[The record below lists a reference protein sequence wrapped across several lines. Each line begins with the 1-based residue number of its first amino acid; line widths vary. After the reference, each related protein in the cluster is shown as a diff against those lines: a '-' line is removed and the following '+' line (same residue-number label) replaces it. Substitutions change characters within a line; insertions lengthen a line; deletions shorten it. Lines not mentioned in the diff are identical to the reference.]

1 MNKPIMLLRS
11 MLFYLLYM
19 LIVFVFGLIS
29 TISGPFLG
37 YLNRH
42 RLLTTAGMLI
52 NRALS
57 LTCGINVQV
66 DGLENVPHTPCVI
79 LSKHQSTWE
88 VFFLQRLFM
97 PVSTIL
103 KQELLKIPFFGWG
116 IRLMHPIAID
126 RSNPRQAMKQVMQQG
141 TQRIS
146 EGNRVVIYPEGSRI
160 PFGKIGKYGRSGAAL
175 AIAAGVPIIPVAHNA
190 GYCWPARQLMK
201 RPGTIHVIIGKP
213 IIVTAESNSQVVTE
227 QVKDWIETQQLRL
240 ADQ

>member
-19 LIVFVFGLIS
+19 LIVFVFGLVSI
-29 TISGPFLG
+29 ISGPFLG

-97 PVSTIL
+97 PVSPIL

-160 PFGKIGKYGRSGAAL
+160 PYGKIGKYGRSGAAL

>member
-160 PFGKIGKYGRSGAAL
+160 PYGKIGKYGRSGAAL

>member
-1 MNKPIMLLRS
+1 MNKPIMFLRS

-52 NRALS
+52 NRALG

>member
-1 MNKPIMLLRS
+1 MNKPIMLVRS
-11 MLFYLLYM
+11 ILFYILYM
-19 LIVFVFGLIS
+19 LIVFVFGLVA
-29 TISGPFLG
+29 TCSGPFLS

-57 LTCGINVQV
+57 LTCGIKVQV
-66 DGLENVPHTPCVI
+66 DGLENVPQTPCVI

-126 RSNPRQAMKQVMQQG
+126 RSNPRHAMKQVMQQG
-141 TQRIS
+141 KQRLA

-201 RPGTIHVIIGKP
+201 RPGTIHIIIGKP
-213 IIVTAESNSQVVTE
+213 IIVTPESSSQIVTE
-227 QVKDWIETQQLRL
+227 QVRDWIETQQP
-240 ADQ
+240 

>member
-19 LIVFVFGLIS
+19 LIVFVFGLVSIV
-29 TISGPFLG
+29 SGPFLG

-57 LTCGINVQV
+57 LTCGIRVQV

-126 RSNPRQAMKQVMQQG
+126 RNNPRQAMKQVMQQG
-141 TQRIS
+141 KQRIG

-201 RPGTIHVIIGKP
+201 RSGTIHVIIGEP
-213 IIVTAESNSQVVTE
+213 ITVTPESNSQVVTE

-240 ADQ
+240 TGQ

>member
-11 MLFYLLYM
+11 MLFYLFYL
-19 LIVFVFGLIS
+19 LIVFVFGLVSI
-29 TISGPFLG
+29 ISGPFLG

-141 TQRIS
+141 TQRIG

-213 IIVTAESNSQVVTE
+213 IIVTPESNSLAVTE
-227 QVKDWIETQQLRL
+227 QVKDWIETQQLKL
-240 ADQ
+240 LDQ

>member
-11 MLFYLLYM
+11 MLFYLLYL
-19 LIVFVFGLIS
+19 LIVFVFGLVSI
-29 TISGPFLG
+29 ISGPFLG

-126 RSNPRQAMKQVMQQG
+126 RSNPREALKQATLQG
-141 TQRIS
+141 VARLK
-146 EGNRVVIYPEGSRI
+146 ENYNVLLFPEGTRV
-160 PFGKIGKYGRSGAAL
+160 PVGTRGNYARSGAN
-175 AIAAGVPIIPVAHNA
+175 IAVAGQVPILPIAHNA
-190 GYCWPARQLMK
+190 GYCWPAKSLLIY
-201 RPGTIHVIIGKP
+201 PGTITLVIGEP
-213 IIVTAESNSQVVTE
+213 IPTVGRNSKELIVEVAN
-227 QVKDWIETQQLRL
+227 WIEQRC
-240 ADQ
+240 DEMV

>member
-19 LIVFVFGLIS
+19 LIVFVFGLVSI
-29 TISGPFLG
+29 ISGPFLG

-160 PFGKIGKYGRSGAAL
+160 PYGKIGKYGRSGAAL

-213 IIVTAESNSQVVTE
+213 IIVTAESNSQVLTE

>member
-11 MLFYLLYM
+11 VLFYILYM
-19 LIVFVFGLIS
+19 LIVFVFGLVA
-29 TISGPFLG
+29 TCSGPFLS

-57 LTCGINVQV
+57 LTCGIKVQV
-66 DGLENVPHTPCVI
+66 DGLENVPQTPCVI

-126 RSNPRQAMKQVMQQG
+126 RSNPRHAMKQVMQQG
-141 TQRIS
+141 KQRLD

-213 IIVTAESNSQVVTE
+213 IIVAPESSSQIVTE
-227 QVKDWIETQQLRL
+227 QVRDWIETQQP
-240 ADQ
+240 

>member
-19 LIVFVFGLIS
+19 LIVFVFGLVSI
-29 TISGPFLG
+29 ISGPFLG

-160 PFGKIGKYGRSGAAL
+160 PYGKIGKYGRSGAAL

>member
-1 MNKPIMLLRS
+1 MNKPIMFLRS

-52 NRALS
+52 NRALG

-160 PFGKIGKYGRSGAAL
+160 PYGKIGKYGRSGAAL

>member
-1 MNKPIMLLRS
+1 MNKAIMLLRS
-11 MLFYLLYM
+11 LLFYLLYM
-19 LIVFVFGLIS
+19 LIVFVFGLVS
-29 TISGPFLG
+29 TCSGPFLS

-57 LTCGINVQV
+57 LTCGIKVKV
-66 DGLENVPHTPCVI
+66 DGLENIPQTPCVI

-126 RSNPRQAMKQVMQQG
+126 RSNPRQAMSQVMSQG
-141 TQRIS
+141 KQRII

-190 GYCWPARQLMK
+190 GYCWPARQLIK
-201 RPGTIHVIIGKP
+201 RSGTIHVIIGKP
-213 IIVTAESNSQVVTE
+213 INITPGSNSQLVTE
-227 QVKDWIETQQLRL
+227 QVKDWIETHQLQL
-240 ADQ
+240 TCH